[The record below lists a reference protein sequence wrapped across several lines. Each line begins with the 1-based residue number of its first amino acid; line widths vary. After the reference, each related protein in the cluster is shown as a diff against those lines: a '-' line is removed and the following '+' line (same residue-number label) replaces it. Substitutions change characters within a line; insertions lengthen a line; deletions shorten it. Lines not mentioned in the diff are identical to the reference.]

1 MLCIQEI
8 YFYILPV
15 NFEIYWH
22 LCTAV
27 TQCFPTVAETTL
39 HIVMRYEKMCLS
51 DPKVFLR
58 DDKRIGVIILKAAL
72 SFLRNRCASQIN
84 I

>member
-8 YFYILPV
+8 YFYKLPV

-22 LCTAV
+22 LYTAA
-27 TQCFPTVAETTL
+27 TQCFPTIAKPTL
-39 HIVMRYEKMCLS
+39 HIVMCYEKMCLS

-58 DDKRIGVIILKAAL
+58 DDKRIGVIILEAAVLFL
-72 SFLRNRCASQIN
+72 SNRHISQIN